1 MHYLISYEITYT
13 NFKSSSGTPGV
24 NSAVGLNMPPAPEL
38 VVSLRNLSAMIVTLA
53 WAIFLLMLM
62 AVDNPTT
69 PAPRTAMLTILLKL
83 ESYFILCF
91 FSFIFSMYRSS
102 HLLKNLLLTQY
113 SLRYIEIL
121 KRWETSYVTLLFE
134 VFMFKMLSEFLGP
147 FGRKV
152 V

>member
-69 PAPRTAMLTILLKL
+69 PAPRTAILTILLKL
-83 ESYFILCF
+83 ESYFVFASFYLF
-91 FSFIFSMYRSS
+91 FSMFRSS
-102 HLLKNLLLTQY
+102 HLLKNLLLTQSKIY
-113 SLRYIEIL
+113 
-121 KRWETSYVTLLFE
+121 
-134 VFMFKMLSEFLGP
+134 
-147 FGRKV
+147 
-152 V
+152 